1 LVLIEKKA
9 VYLVG
14 FRVYGGV
21 KVSWDLKVG
30 EIKETYLTEQ
40 QIWQIFNTFFS
51 SKSKNTTTYKFG
63 FIKALIEN
71 LYNVNENLEIN
82 YDRLFES
89 FTRIY
94 WNLVVHHQLRQHNY
108 SLNNSE
114 IEKILLNFQ
123 HKYEIP
129 TDLRFDRLPDDLQH
143 SIVRNVKKKV
153 KRYVIGAIY
162 GDTEGVIY
170 TFDINKEYLKLNY
183 TIYEFMKK
191 YQRVLTYLTNYHLA
205 LFLEKYNKVEN
216 TIHMLMK
223 VENISKR
230 SSLDKFYHI
239 LISFWENKCFYC
251 GKTLGKRAAV
261 HVDHFIPW
269 SFVQADHLWNLVLT
283 CRNCNLSKRDRIAKP
298 IFLNS
303 LIDRNE
309 KLASLN
315 EEVIKKELEVY
326 KPEKLQ
332 DLYHYSV
339 INGFEN
345 QWSPT

>member
-1 LVLIEKKA
+1 M
-9 VYLVG
+9 
-14 FRVYGGV
+14 
-21 KVSWDLKVG
+21 SWDLKVG
-30 EIKETYLTEQ
+30 EIRETYLTEQ
-40 QIWQIFNTFFS
+40 QIWQMFNMFFS
-51 SKSKNTTTYKFG
+51 TKSKNTTTYKFG
-63 FIKALIEN
+63 LIKSLIEN
-71 LYNVNENLEIN
+71 LYNVNDNLEVN
-82 YDRLFES
+82 YYLLFES
-89 FTRIY
+89 FTKIY
-94 WNLVVHHQLRQHNY
+94 WNLVVHHQLRQGNN
-108 SLNNSE
+108 SLKNSE

-123 HKYEIP
+123 QEYEIP
-129 TDLRFDRLPDDLQH
+129 NDFRFDKLPYDLQL
-143 SIVRNVKKKV
+143 SLIQKVKKKV
-153 KRYVIGAIY
+153 KRYVIGALY
-162 GDTEGVIY
+162 GDSGEVIY
-170 TFDINKEYLKLNY
+170 AFDINKEYMKLNY
-183 TIYEFMKK
+183 TVYQFMLK

-205 LFLEKYNKVEN
+205 LFLEKYNSAEN
-216 TIHMLMK
+216 TMHILMK
-223 VENISKR
+223 VENVSKR
-230 SSLDKFYHI
+230 SSLDKFYNI
-239 LISFWENKCFYC
+239 LISFGAKTCFYC